1 MHLSVFALK
10 KYIMQKNKDNT
21 DFDLMIIGGGL
32 VGASLACAL
41 ADSSLRIAIIEAFPF
56 KESDKDFQ
64 PAFDARSVAL
74 SYVSKQVFSGMGLWQ
89 SINKLG
95 VCAIKKIHVSDRGH
109 AGVTR
114 LNSQDENVDALG
126 YVVETRVIGKALFDA
141 LKKQKNV
148 SLITPAKLL
157 NFELITDSSFASVC
171 IEYEGSQKTLTT
183 KLLVAADG
191 GDSVVRRLSGVRIK
205 QHDYD
210 QSAIIANV
218 ETDKPHQNQ
227 AFERFTDT
235 GPLALLPMTGET
247 VNNNNKENSRR
258 LSLVWTIKN
267 SQLEKMMNWDDETF
281 LKELKSRF
289 GSAHSSSRAGNF
301 LQVSQRFAYPL
312 SLMRAQEHVRE
323 RLAIIGNAAHTLH
336 PVAGQGFN
344 LGLRDVASLSQVIID
359 AARENKDIG
368 ALSTLQSYAD
378 WRRRDHIQTAMAT
391 DTLVKLFSNNFLPL
405 AAIRNLGL
413 IVVDLVPPLKKL
425 FARHAMG
432 FVGKLPRLGRGL
444 KL

>member
-1 MHLSVFALK
+1 M
-10 KYIMQKNKDNT
+10 IDKNDNT
-21 DFDLMIIGGGL
+21 DFDLIIIGGGL

-41 ADSSLRIAIIEAFPF
+41 SQSEPSLQIAIIEAYPF
-56 KESDKDFQ
+56 KADDTEYQ

-74 SYVSKQVFSGMGLWQ
+74 SYTSKQVFEGIGLWS

-95 VCAIKKIHVSDRGH
+95 VAAINKIHVSDRGH

-114 LNSQDENVDALG
+114 LNAEDENVEALG
-126 YVVETRVIGKALFDA
+126 YVVETRVIGKALFES
-141 LKKQKNV
+141 LNKNSNV
-148 SLITPAKLL
+148 TLIAPAKLKDFNL
-157 NFELITDSSFASVC
+157 LPEYASV
-171 IEYEGSQKTLTT
+171 IVEQEGKNKTLKA

-191 GDSVVRRLSGVRIK
+191 GDSFVRRLSGVRIK
-205 QHDYD
+205 QRNYE

-218 ETDKPHQNQ
+218 ATDRPHHHQ
-227 AFERFTDT
+227 AFERFTDS
-235 GPLALLPMTGET
+235 GPLALLPM
-247 VNNNNKENSRR
+247 VSSHENENRY
-258 LSLVWTIKN
+258 SLVWTIN
-267 SQLEKMMNWDDETF
+267 SEQQEDMMAWDDATF
-281 LKELKSRF
+281 LAKLKQRF
-289 GSAHSSSRAGNF
+289 GERAGQF
-301 LQVSQRFAYPL
+301 TQVSERHVYPL

-344 LGLRDVASLSQVIID
+344 LGLRDVAALSQVIID
-359 AARENKDIG
+359 TARDKDNNDIG
-368 ALSTLQSYAD
+368 ALDSLNFYAE

-391 DTLVKLFSNNFLPL
+391 DSLVRLFSNNFLPL

-413 IVVDLVPPLKKL
+413 LVVDLVPPLKKV

-432 FVGKLPRLGRGL
+432 FVGKLPRLTRGL